1 MVLADRQ
8 TPGGEA
14 RHQPAREDAGA
25 AGGGWRERTG
35 GGVPDIADVGKILK
49 LGEAVNFLADLQG
62 RTHHSAASWLTFR
75 YGLAPRQFPR
85 RDGLSADTVAAVVQ
99 AIFSH
104 ERRQGTVQ
112 GVRGGDQ
119 GSGGP
124 LSASWLAPEATCR
137 DRPPVKR
144 RKPGP
149 KPGGAKA
156 NYLLT
161 AALTQHHGYDL
172 GRCGRYEPISVAD
185 LAQSVGV
192 SPATASRFFARK
204 FKRHSV
210 YRALCIG
217 RDQLDRRM
225 QRMNDDAP
233 ATRGV
238 VQVRG

>member
-14 RHQPAREDAGA
+14 RHQPPREDAGA

-35 GGVPDIADVGKILK
+35 GGVPDIADLGKILK
-49 LGEAVNFLADLQG
+49 LGEAVSFLADYQG
-62 RTHHSAASWLTFR
+62 RKHHSATSLLAFR
-75 YGLAPRQFPR
+75 LGMAPRQFPR
-85 RDGLSADTVAAVVQ
+85 RNGLSSEAVAAVVQ
-99 AIFSH
+99 AILSH

-124 LSASWLAPEATCR
+124 LSASSRSPAATCR
-137 DRPPVKR
+137 NRPPVKR

-172 GRCGRYEPISVAD
+172 GRCGRYEPISAAD
-185 LAQSVGV
+185 LAQAVGV
-192 SPATASRFFARK
+192 STASASRFFKSK
-204 FKRHSV
+204 FGR
-210 YRALCIG
+210 YRDYKALCIH